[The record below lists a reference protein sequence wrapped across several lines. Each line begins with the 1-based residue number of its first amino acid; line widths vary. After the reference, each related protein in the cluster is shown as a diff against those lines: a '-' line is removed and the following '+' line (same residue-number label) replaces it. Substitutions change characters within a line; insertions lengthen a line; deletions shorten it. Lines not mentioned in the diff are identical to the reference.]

1 MFWFIYLVELARN
14 PIHLSRNPI
23 HVGGRPSTGSR
34 QLLDASGPAS
44 RVDLRRRDKVKAS
57 SRFSALAANDP
68 ARNAFQST
76 VRCRA
81 RNFAAI
87 ERRVSALWEQTG
99 TFRAGRPHRA
109 AAEPFSLV
117 IPPPNVT
124 GSLHVGHAL
133 SNTLQ
138 DIFQQSRFG
147 GVGVSAPV
155 KIRAE
160 NTRPAGERK

>member
-1 MFWFIYLVELARN
+1 MM
-14 PIHLSRNPI
+14 
-23 HVGGRPSTGSR
+23 
-34 QLLDASGPAS
+34 
-44 RVDLRRRDKVKAS
+44 DKS
-57 SRFSALAANDP
+57 FD
-68 ARNAFQST
+68 
-76 VRCRA
+76 
-81 RNFAAI
+81 FAAI

-109 AAEPFSLV
+109 AAEPFSMV

-155 KIRAE
+155 KITAE
-160 NTRPAGERK
+160 NCVRQECAQTAGIPRRRGERGKSPLFCPSRSAR